1 MGLRGPFDV
10 EDMDLLTLK
19 MAVIANDDTV
29 LGLLHRA
36 AGAAPMPVD
45 VVTFGFG
52 QIEPAHDLLARG
64 EADMLFLDCDLS
76 SGARGALTE
85 AARASRESTVVVSI
99 GGSEGGSDAPSDG
112 AHADAILEKPVDI
125 LNACAVVECCVRARR
140 PNRVLVVDDSPTVRA
155 IVRKMMRV
163 SRFSL
168 TTEETGKG
176 VVALERMRSGRFDIV
191 FLDCNMPGLDGFATL
206 TEIRRNHPR
215 IATVMMTG
223 TPDQSIAA
231 RARAAGAK
239 GFLFKPFFPKD
250 IDAVLHGLFGL
261 NAPSAARA

>member
-1 MGLRGPFDV
+1 MDL
-10 EDMDLLTLK
+10 DLLTLK
-19 MAVIANDDTV
+19 MVIVAGDDAA
-29 LGLLHRA
+29 LGFLAQA
-36 AGAAPMPVD
+36 AGMAPMPID
-45 VVTFGFG
+45 LVTFGFG
-52 QIEPAHDLLARG
+52 ETASAHEVLAG
-64 EADMLFLDCDLS
+64 GVDMLFLDCDLAPGVRS
-76 SGARGALTE
+76 ALVET
-85 AARASRESTVVVSI
+85 AHAGKESTIIVLI
-99 GGSEGGSDAPSDG
+99 GAPGAEASSDG
-112 AHADAILEKPVDI
+112 ADAVVDTVLEKPVDI
-125 LNACAVVECCVRARR
+125 FKAHAVIECCVRARR

-163 SRFSL
+163 SRFTL
-168 TTEETGKG
+168 QTEETDEGST
-176 VVALERMRSGRFDIV
+176 ALALVRSGRFDIV

-206 TEIRRNHPR
+206 TEIKRNHPG

-261 NAPSAARA
+261 NAPRAARA